1 MIWINKLKISSLRKS
16 VALCLFCIV
25 VFILTRQIPFMEYS
39 VIMNL
44 ALMVFVLLT
53 LAEQITP
60 LLIKGNQYSLL
71 LAGGMSGI
79 FLLSLYAIAKMN
91 EAINIFRFLIILSV
105 LLIAYKV
112 RPNKYY
118 VIVFLVFTLIQALL
132 VDAILIYLIAN
143 FNLHNYSG
151 IRQIFRSNN
160 WGDVYSFDGVFW
172 YIKLRGNALLP
183 VGLFVAYLYLSGRK
197 RIIALMLLVPSTVVS
212 NTAFIIATVVF
223 LAVIVIGRIKWNYGK
238 VVGMILVGFLL
249 IPLIYVLTVKVFVEK
264 EHSMSYRY
272 EQIGV
277 LVDDMTKTYT
287 TTLFGTGLGNTVSVK
302 TSKRDYTDAIY
313 YEVQPM
319 YMLNQLGLL
328 PFSLYIFLHVI
339 FSLNFIRHREL
350 LTAYLCYVMYASSNP
365 YIFDTTHFVVIVVLV
380 SLKRAMNE
388 KYIRNFGYFQPKPR

>member
-1 MIWINKLKISSLRKS
+1 MSWIKKSFKISSLRKS
-16 VALCLFCIV
+16 VKVYLFCIV

-112 RPNKYY
+112 RPNKNY
-118 VIVFLVFTLIQALL
+118 VVAFLIFILIQALL

-151 IRQIFRSNN
+151 IRQIFQSNN

-183 VGLFVAYLYLSGRK
+183 VGLFVAVLYLSGRK
-197 RIIALMLLVPSTVVS
+197 RIIALMLLVPSIVVS
-212 NTAFIIATVVF
+212 NTASVMVTVVF
-223 LAVIVIGRIKWNYGK
+223 LTVIVFNRIKWTFAK
-238 VVGMILVGFLL
+238 VGIILLGFLL
-249 IPLIYVLTVKVFVEK
+249 IPLLYGLTVKVISQKEK
-264 EHSMSYRY
+264 SMDMRY
-272 EQIGV
+272 DQIKV
-277 LVDDMTKTYT
+277 LADDMTKTFSE
-287 TTLFGTGLGNTVSVK
+287 TLFGTGLGNTVSVK
-302 TSKRDYTDAIY
+302 TIRRDYTDNIY
-313 YEVQPM
+313 FEVQPM
-319 YMLNQLGLL
+319 YILNQLGIIN
-328 PFSLYIFLHVI
+328 FSLYIFLHVI

-350 LTAYLCYVMYASSNP
+350 LLLYLCYVIYSSSNP
-365 YIFDTTHFVVIVVLV
+365 YIFDTNHFVVIVVLV